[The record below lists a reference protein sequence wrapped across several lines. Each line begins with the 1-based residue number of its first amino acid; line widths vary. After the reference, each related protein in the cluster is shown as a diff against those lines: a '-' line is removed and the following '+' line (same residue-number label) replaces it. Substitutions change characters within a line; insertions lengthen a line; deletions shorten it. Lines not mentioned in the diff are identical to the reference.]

1 MYFIIYRSIYPPIYQ
16 LERIS
21 MCEGVIYSIDYIRI
35 LHRSPPFRATR
46 RSRGQPT
53 TMWHTLST
61 PTLNCAG
68 LRRVP
73 PFARPKS
80 PCRSVNVGMGL
91 LEMSGN
97 ATPPIPGNAHDTS
110 RELHGIGWVGPP
122 SHFSEVGFFGEA
134 IEPSRKPFFRT
145 FTCDFLVCVGL
156 RVEAKLVDTF
166 TLLLT
171 SDLTGTM
178 KYL

>member
-1 MYFIIYRSIYPPIYQ
+1 MR
-16 LERIS
+16 E
-21 MCEGVIYSIDYIRI
+21 VIYNINYTQILHIRLPI
-35 LHRSPPFRATR
+35 HATHRSP
-46 RSRGQPT
+46 GQLT
-53 TMWHTLST
+53 AMWHALST
-61 PTLNCAG
+61 STLNCAG
-68 LRRVP
+68 LPRWP
-73 PFARPKS
+73 LFARSKS
-80 PCRSVNVGMGL
+80 PRHPVNAGVGSLG
-91 LEMSGN
+91 MSDT
-97 ATPPIPGNAHDTS
+97 ATPPIPCNPHDTS
-110 RELHGIGWVGPP
+110 RGLHGIGWVGPP
-122 SHFSEVGFFGEA
+122 SHLLVVGFFGEA